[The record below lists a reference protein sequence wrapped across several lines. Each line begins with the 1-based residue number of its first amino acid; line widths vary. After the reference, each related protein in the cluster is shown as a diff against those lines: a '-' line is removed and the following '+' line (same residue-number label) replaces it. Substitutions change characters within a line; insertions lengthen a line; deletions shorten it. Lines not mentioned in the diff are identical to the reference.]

1 MSECGKYERLME
13 RYLEDE
19 IVSGDRDDLE
29 KHLAACSSCSN
40 LLHDLSEIDSL
51 LQNVS
56 EKQVDPPPFLKTRIM
71 ARIEEEK
78 APAARVFSLKPIY
91 ALCAAA
97 CAVILVGVY
106 AYFSRPTVVRVVNLA
121 PSAVQRPADFY
132 APQFTDQYGER
143 IIQDVKIFFYSPDAR
158 KVSIMGD
165 FNDWDF
171 GGLPLTPTGRK
182 GLWEVNLR
190 LKQGV
195 YSYNFLID
203 GKIIVPDPNS
213 STQSPDGFGGMNS
226 ILFVKKGET
235 I

>member
-13 RYLEDE
+13 RYLGDE
-19 IVSGDRDDLE
+19 IVSGDREDLE
-29 KHLAACSSCSN
+29 EHLSVCSSCSN
-40 LLHDLSEIDSL
+40 LLGELSEIDSL

-56 EKQVDPPPFLKTRIM
+56 EKQVDPPDFLKTRIM
-71 ARIEEEK
+71 ARIEEEA
-78 APAARVFSLKPIY
+78 APAPKVFSFRPVY

-97 CAVILVGVY
+97 CVVILVGVY

-143 IIQDVKIFFYSPDAR
+143 IIQEVKIFFYSPDAR
-158 KVSIMGD
+158 KVSIIGD
-165 FNDWDF
+165 FNNWDVR
-171 GGLPLTPTGRK
+171 GLPLTPTGRK

-195 YSYNFLID
+195 YSYNFFID

-226 ILFVKKGET
+226 ILFVGKGET

>member
-29 KHLAACSSCSN
+29 KHLAACSYCSN

-71 ARIEEEK
+71 ARIEEDK

-165 FNDWDF
+165 FNNWDVR
-171 GGLPLTPTGRK
+171 GLPLTPTGRK

-190 LKQGV
+190 LKEGV

-203 GKIIVPDPNS
+203 GKIIVPDPKS

-226 ILFVKKGET
+226 ILFVGKGET

>member
-1 MSECGKYERLME
+1 ME

-29 KHLAACSSCSN
+29 KHLAVCSTCSN
-40 LLHDLSEIDSL
+40 LLRDLSEIDSL
-51 LQNVS
+51 LQNIS
-56 EKQVDPPPFLKTRIM
+56 EKQVDPPHFLKTRIM

-78 APAARVFSLKPIY
+78 TPAIRVFSLKPIY
-91 ALCAAA
+91 ALSAAV

-106 AYFSRPTVVRVVNLA
+106 AYFSRPTVVRVVNLT
-121 PSAVQRPADFY
+121 PSKIERPADFY
-132 APQFTDQYGER
+132 APQFTNQFGER
-143 IIQDVKIFFYSPDAR
+143 VIHEVKIFFYSPDAR
-158 KVSIMGD
+158 KVSIIGD
-165 FNDWDF
+165 FNDWDL
-171 GGLPLTPTGRK
+171 GGLPLTPTGRR

-190 LKQGV
+190 LKEGV